1 MISNVKGVK
10 AKALKEMISDV
21 ERGLSITDVR
31 AKLDNLI
38 VFGWITR
45 DKLSTTCNLNWT
57 RGKLK

>member
-45 DKLSTTCNLNWT
+45 DKLSTTCNLN
-57 RGKLK
+57 